1 MRVLWLC
8 IVAWLGGA
16 AGFRAPAGR
25 SAVLVARHVAQARVQ
40 MVGEG
45 VAKFIDLDGSAV
57 RVAIVTARWNED
69 ITTALVSGCRKTLT
83 ELKVPAENIF
93 ETSVPG
99 SFELPLATRL
109 LALSGTCDVIVAIGC
124 LIDGETTHFDVISN
138 AVAKGLMDVGLQTAT
153 PVVFGVLT
161 CNTHE
166 QAVARSHGGHNHGID
181 WAKTAVE
188 MALLRASALGKFKQG
203 KMGFSAGQPVG
214 EAGVSPDPVSPS
226 KPGKVGFF

>member
-1 MRVLWLC
+1 MRSLVCLVAVLD
-8 IVAWLGGA
+8 A
-16 AGFRAPAGR
+16 AAAFRAPR
-25 SAVLVARHVAQARVQ
+25 SGSAARHAPRGAVSRVH
-40 MVGEG
+40 MAGEG
-45 VAKFIDLDGSAV
+45 VANFIELDGSKV
-57 RVAIVTARWNED
+57 RVAVVTARWNED
-69 ITTALVSGCRKTLT
+69 ITGPLTEGCRKTLG
-83 ELKVPAENIF
+83 ELKVPDESVF
-93 ETSVPG
+93 MTSVPG

-138 AVAKGLMDVGLQTAT
+138 TVAKGLMDVGLQTAT

-166 QAVARSHGGHNHGID
+166 QAVARSHGGHNHGVD

-203 KMGFSAGQPVG
+203 KMGFSVQGSPVG
-214 EAGVSPDPVSPS
+214 GSSDPIS
-226 KPGKVGFF
+226 PGKLGFF

>member
-1 MRVLWLC
+1 MLRSFVF
-8 IVAWLGGA
+8 LGCLGLLPAAAAFRGGSTVVPAARGA
-16 AGFRAPAGR
+16 
-25 SAVLVARHVAQARVQ
+25 VARVR

-45 VAKFIDLDGSAV
+45 VANFIELDGSAV

-69 ITTALVSGCRKTLT
+69 ITGPLEEGCRKTLS
-83 ELKVPAENIF
+83 ELKVPEANIF
-93 ETSVPG
+93 TTSVPG

-109 LALSGTCDVIVAIGC
+109 LALSGTCDVIIAIGC

-138 AVAKGLMDVGLQTAT
+138 TVAKGLMDVGLQTAV

-161 CNTHE
+161 CNTHA
-166 QAVARSHGGHNHGID
+166 QAVARSHGGHNHGVD

-203 KMGFSAGQPVG
+203 KMGFKQATPMGSSTDPT
-214 EAGVSPDPVSPS
+214 SPGSPS
-226 KPGKVGFF
+226 PGKLGFF